1 MASGLPFDWLK
12 WSPTSRNPRGGRG
25 NGMKHLVPNVARLSL
40 IIVALGTLVSGAQHA
55 AAASTQ
61 IAKDITTHL
70 MSLPYYG
77 VFDLLTFNVD
87 PRGGVNLGGY
97 VVNDSLKNDS
107 EREVREVKGVTE
119 VLNKIAIAPNL
130 PLDDGIRH
138 GVYHAIYGDS
148 SLSRYG
154 TPGSE
159 LWSMRPGFRGWGAGF
174 GGRGFGGPG
183 FGGPRLMGAPFY
195 GYDPVGNYA
204 IHILVDHG
212 TVTLAGV
219 VDSEGDKT
227 LAGLKA
233 RGVTNVRQVNNSLE
247 VATKS

>member
-1 MASGLPFDWLK
+1 MVL
-12 WSPTSRNPRGGRG
+12 
-25 NGMKHLVPNVARLSL
+25 NVARLLL
-40 IIVALGTLVSGAQHA
+40 ISVALGTFVSGAQHPA
-55 AAASTQ
+55 AAPTQ
-61 IAKDITTHL
+61 IAEDITKHL

-87 PRGGVNLGGY
+87 AQGGVALGGY
-97 VVNDSLKNDS
+97 VLNDSLKKDS

-119 VLNKIAIAPNL
+119 VQNKIAIAPNL
-130 PLDDGIRH
+130 PLDDDIRH

-174 GGRGFGGPG
+174 GGRGFGGRGFGGEGGFGGRG
-183 FGGPRLMGAPFY
+183 FGGPRLMGAPFF

-204 IHILVDHG
+204 IHILVNNG

-219 VDSEGDKT
+219 VDSEGDRT
-227 LAGLKA
+227 IAGLKA
-233 RGVTNVRQVNNSLE
+233 RGVTSVKQVDNSLQ
-247 VATKS
+247 VATKP

>member
-1 MASGLPFDWLK
+1 
-12 WSPTSRNPRGGRG
+12 
-25 NGMKHLVPNVARLSL
+25 MKHLVPNVARLLL
-40 IIVALGTLVSGAQHA
+40 ISVALGTFVSGAQRPA
-55 AAASTQ
+55 AAPTQ
-61 IAKDITTHL
+61 IAKEITKHL
-70 MSLPYYG
+70 TSLPYYG

-87 PRGGVNLGGY
+87 AQGGVSLGGY
-97 VVNDSLKNDS
+97 VVNDSLKKDS

-119 VLNKIAIAPNL
+119 VQNRIAIAPNL

-174 GGRGFGGPG
+174 GGRGVGEGFGGRGFGVGEGFGGRG

-204 IHILVDHG
+204 IHILVNNG

-219 VDSEGDKT
+219 VDTEGDKT
-227 LAGLKA
+227 IAGLKA
-233 RGVTNVRQVNNSLE
+233 RGVTNVKQVDNSLQ
-247 VATKS
+247 VATTS